1 MDTTK
6 QLHEADARGWQR
18 GLYDDVKATFRA
30 PVVNWIWRTLM
41 ANDPAFCR
49 YAWGQLKPVFET
61 RAFARLTVR
70 YRDAVLSALEAEG
83 PLPAYR
89 PRAVGLSPAEF
100 RELQGQLA
108 TYDVVAP
115 RLAVLFEVADRTLH
129 DDSVGGSLPDERAAT
144 RPFPDW
150 LDSGRGRPP
159 TLGDEADIDTAL
171 AGTAAAI
178 RAFHGFDESLPSIYR
193 TLIQWPP
200 YLERAWADLEPR
212 LDSAAFETACAD
224 ADALVGGFVDG
235 LAHRPRLD
243 PAALRGTGFG
253 GGTIEGAQVLF
264 RRFNTGP
271 VETVLPALPV
281 LAATVDATGEREA
294 L

>member
-6 QLHEADARGWQR
+6 QLHEVDAHGWQR
-18 GLYDDVKATFRA
+18 GLYDDIKTTFRA
-30 PVVNWIWRTLM
+30 PIVNWIWRTLM

-70 YRDAVLSALEAEG
+70 YRDGVLSALEAEG
-83 PLPAYR
+83 PLPTYR
-89 PRAVGLSPAEF
+89 PRAVGLSPTEF

-115 RLAVLFEVADRTLH
+115 RLAVLFEVADRSLH
-129 DDSVGGSLPDERAAT
+129 DDNVGRSLADDRAAT
-144 RPFPDW
+144 QPFPDW

-159 TLGDEADIDTAL
+159 TLGDEGDIDAAL
-171 AGTAAAI
+171 EATVDAI
-178 RAFHGFDESLPSIYR
+178 RAFHGFDESLPSVYR
-193 TLIQWPP
+193 TLIQWPA
-200 YLERAWADLEPR
+200 YLERAWTDLEPR
-212 LDSAAFETACAD
+212 LESEAFETACAD
-224 ADALVGGFVDG
+224 ADELVDEFVTG
-235 LAHRPRLD
+235 LAYRPRLD
-243 PAALRGTGFG
+243 PAALQTAGFG
-253 GGTIEGAQVLF
+253 GGTIDGAQELF
-264 RRFNTGP
+264 RTFNTGP

-281 LAATVDATGEREA
+281 LAATVDATGERDA